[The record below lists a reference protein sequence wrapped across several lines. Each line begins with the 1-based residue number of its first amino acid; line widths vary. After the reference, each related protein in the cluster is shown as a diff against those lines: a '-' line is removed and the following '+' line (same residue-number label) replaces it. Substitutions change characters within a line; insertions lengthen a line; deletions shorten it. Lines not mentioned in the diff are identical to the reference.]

1 MCFFAKCDR
10 CNTRRVKCADQDDSI
25 EGAVIMW
32 VPEHLRLSTENY
44 PWQHYYKRKEP
55 VKWEHDEHF
64 CEAVSVSDQGKR
76 LLDLI
81 DMSVLDFLIQNTDRH
96 HYLYVNKAP
105 SASAIPVDHGKSFAD
120 PYVDQMDIMAS
131 ILQCCR
137 IRAATYERLV
147 LLSGGGMSLA
157 LQELLA
163 LDPVAP
169 VLTRAH
175 LRATDRRVTHL
186 LAALTACSDKKGGWS
201 NVLS

>member
-1 MCFFAKCDR
+1 M
-10 CNTRRVKCADQDDSI
+10 RVD
-25 EGAVIMW
+25 
-32 VPEHLRLSTENY
+32 LRWESDENY
-44 PWQHYYKRKEP
+44 
-55 VKWEHDEHF
+55 
-64 CEAVSVSDQGKR
+64 CEEVLSGNLADKI
-76 LLDLI
+76 LDLVDI
-81 DMSVLDFLIQNTDRH
+81 SVLDFLIQNTDRH
-96 HYLYVNKAP
+96 HCLYVGEKTNGSMAP
-105 SASAIPVDHGKSFAD
+105 IDHGRGFGD
-120 PYVDQMDIMAS
+120 PHIDYMDIMAPV
-131 ILQCCR
+131 LQCCR

-186 LAALTACSDKKGGWS
+186 LAALSACSEKKGGWS